1 MQLSVRDMTNQ
12 IVPGTSFEDVPA
24 PATEADGL
32 LFAIERVRAQFA
44 WKTGGLDLE
53 GLNKPH
59 PPSTMTLG
67 GLIKHM
73 AGCEER
79 MIARCL
85 TGSPLPAPWDAVD
98 HDADRDWEWR
108 TAADDTPE
116 ELYTLW
122 QAAVGRSRAAVAAVL
137 ADGPLDQP
145 SKLTGPNG
153 WNPNRRRILIDL
165 IEHYLRHTGHADL
178 LREAVDGV
186 VGEDPPR

>member
-1 MQLSVRDMTNQ
+1 MSNQ
-12 IVPGTSFEDVPA
+12 IVLGTSFDDVPA

-44 WKTGGLDLE
+44 WKIGGVDSA
-53 GLNKPH
+53 GLNQPH

-79 MIARCL
+79 MIATCL
-85 TGSPLPAPWDAVD
+85 TGEPLPAPWDAVD
-98 HDADRDWEWR
+98 HDEDRDWEWR

-122 QAAVGRSRAAVAAVL
+122 QAAVDRSRKAVAEVL

-145 SKLTGPNG
+145 SKLTWPDGLS
-153 WNPNRRRILIDL
+153 PNRRRILIDL

-178 LREAVDGV
+178 LREAIDGV